1 MKSNKKAYT
10 IFLEPSTGD
19 WAWIKDAD
27 DETMYVGQSVT
38 WDYDWRGAHHVSK
51 DLLDSVKFWLVSF
64 APVAANDENIAR
76 FDWKTFNERGLV
88 IAQQLKAEL
97 VNKADVRY
105 VKACEDPVFNRE
117 EGFEIASDGTVL
129 PIRRLWWT
137 PV

>member
-19 WAWIKDAD
+19 WAWVKDVD

-38 WDYDWRGAHHVSK
+38 WRYDWRGAHYVSK
-51 DLLDSVKFWLVSF
+51 DLLDSVKFWSGSF

-76 FDWKTFNERGLV
+76 FDWQTFNESGLV
-88 IAQQLKAEL
+88 IAQKLKAEL
-97 VNKADVRY
+97 GNKAEIRFVN
-105 VKACEDPVFNRE
+105 ACEDPAFNRE
-117 EGFEIASDGTVL
+117 EGFEIASNGTVL
-129 PIRRLWWT
+129 SIRRLWWT